1 MPVLVKFSK
10 DYADEFDCEEFWW
23 VFGSNEIYTA
33 WLEEYKSEFENGS
46 VERWFGTDEYL
57 EFDDF
62 DDFMSC
68 LSVQE
73 ITEEEAGVFEKY
85 FGKYSFGTGNV
96 L

>member
-10 DYADEFDCEEFWW
+10 DYADEFDCKEFR
-23 VFGSNEIYTA
+23 VFDSNDTYTA
-33 WLEEYKSEFENGS
+33 WLDKYKSKFENGP
-46 VERWFGTDEYL
+46 VKRYFGTNEYL
-57 EFDDF
+57 DFDDF
-62 DDFMSC
+62 NDFMSC

-73 ITEEEAGVFEKY
+73 ISEEEAGMFKKY